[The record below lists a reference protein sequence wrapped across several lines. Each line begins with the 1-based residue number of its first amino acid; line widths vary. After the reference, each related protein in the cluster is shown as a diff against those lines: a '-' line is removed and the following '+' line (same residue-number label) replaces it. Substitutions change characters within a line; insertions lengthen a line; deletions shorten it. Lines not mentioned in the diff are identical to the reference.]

1 VNANIQADLLERLS
15 ATVAQRLEVSQQL
28 RVLEARERSLRAL
41 LSDEER
47 RAAGNHQLSP
57 LWLASGETSN
67 GAQLRE
73 FILGSLADGQDWSL
87 EQLKQHA
94 CGLGLTTTGACGRV
108 LNIALVN
115 LLRQGSV
122 VRLPNGRSSW
132 GIRARNCLSILL
144 RSASIRA
151 RMALCPGP
159 EWRHNV

>member
-1 VNANIQADLLERLS
+1 MRNIQADLLERLS

-47 RAAGNHQLSP
+47 RAAGSHQLSP
-57 LWLASGETSN
+57 LWLASGEASN

-73 FILGSLADGQDWSL
+73 FILGSLADGQDWNL

-94 CGLGLTTTGACGRV
+94 CGLGLTTTGASGRV

-122 VRLPNGRSSW
+122 VRLPNGRW
-132 GIRARNCLSILL
+132 RLRN
-144 RSASIRA
+144 RSTQLPIDLAPKRPDPGGDGAVPGAKLAS
-151 RMALCPGP
+151 
-159 EWRHNV
+159 

>member
-1 VNANIQADLLERLS
+1 
-15 ATVAQRLEVSQQL
+15 VSQQL

-122 VRLPNGRSSW
+122 VRLPNGRWQLWDQSTQLPLDLAPQ
-132 GIRARNCLSILL
+132 RLD
-144 RSASIRA
+144 
-151 RMALCPGP
+151 PGP
-159 EWRHNV
+159 DGAVPGARVAS